1 MLSYLNYISLIF
13 ACILTSRSIFFFLG
27 LHFDIERQTCDWR
40 NRVHNCDEVARP
52 ELAKPNFK
60 TDKPVCPHEHLQCG
74 DGQCLAKSV
83 FCDGNI
89 DCHDGSDENAC
100 TLEEDPNASPECDL
114 KKCKLPEC
122 FCTDRHDDEFVVNPF
137 AGKLTIDQV
146 KTVNSVFVFFS
157 VRIKFSYLFTWEHFN
172 INLFF

>member
-60 TDKPVCPHEHLQCG
+60 TDKPVCPNEHLQCG

-122 FCTDRHDDEFVVNPF
+122 FCTDRHDEEFVVNPF

-146 KTVNSVFVFFS
+146 NLVFVFFQCD
-157 VRIKFSYLFTWEHFN
+157 N
-172 INLFF
+172 